1 MICLMKVIFIS
12 LLYSCYLKHF
22 FLYIPKRKEAHFQK
36 VYNNVFCPGSPSV
49 YSGVSNDNNDDM
61 YEDYHDNA
69 EAEHRETEETELMR
83 TPDFVSV
90 PQVFGNII

>member
-1 MICLMKVIFIS
+1 M
-12 LLYSCYLKHF
+12 
-22 FLYIPKRKEAHFQK
+22 
-36 VYNNVFCPGSPSV
+36 
-49 YSGVSNDNNDDM
+49 YSGVSHENNDDM